1 MGDDTE
7 LLTANQV
14 AQFLIGQP
22 DFLLENPDVLEK
34 IQLSAAPPGTISLS
48 QRQFE
53 NAKDKNRQLH
63 EQLHALI
70 ENARQN
76 NELQT
81 RVHQLCLKLMDVHP
95 VEDLFP
101 LLVSELKHEFN
112 ADEVSLRLFHSEL
125 SVLPLPQTSENIAQL
140 HSDDDML
147 KPFDGMLTKLTPVC
161 GRLSAQQKQVLFGE
175 HANKVK
181 SVACLPLGHNPCA
194 GLLAIASYDENRF
207 HADMA
212 TDYLAFLGEVIMRI
226 LRPFAT

>member
-1 MGDDTE
+1 VGDDTE
-7 LLTANQV
+7 FLTAERV
-14 AQFLIGQP
+14 AEYLIEHPNFL
-22 DFLLENPDVLEK
+22 FENPEVLE
-34 IQLSAAPPGTISLS
+34 QLHLSDAPPGTISLA
-48 QRQFE
+48 QRQLE
-53 NAKDKNRQLH
+53 NARDKSTQLH

-70 ENARQN
+70 DNARQN

-95 VEDLFP
+95 VDALFP
-101 LLVSELKHEFN
+101 LLVSELKQEFN

-125 SVLPLPQTSENIAQL
+125 SVSPLPETSENIAQL
-140 HSDDDML
+140 HSDDEVL
-147 KPFDGMLTKLTPVC
+147 KPFDGMLAKLTPIC
-161 GRLSAQQKQVLFGE
+161 GRLSAQQKQVLFGD

-194 GLLAIASYDENRF
+194 GVLAIASYDENRF